1 MAPNNTYFYSH
12 LKNFHV
18 PRKQKKENKQKKKV
32 RVKYGYRK
40 TNVLHSSLKIKKRG
54 IETNRENAKLK

>member
-1 MAPNNTYFYSH
+1 M
-12 LKNFHV
+12 FHA
-18 PRKQKKENKQKKKV
+18 NKKKKINKKG
-32 RVKYGYRK
+32 REKYGYRK